1 MAAVLHLPT
10 AGIMETQEQGQHVGH
25 GAWHENLGN
34 SGAATA
40 PGTSVHVTPVKF
52 GSTNSISSSQ
62 MMGLTSLMQLFT
74 RGVSFRLSA
83 WLGAA
88 VRVSMSSIKRVLF
101 GDFLSNITP
110 DDHYVVS
117 LRMQPVD
124 AACSAYLGISLVDP
138 MIDLLLGGTGLS
150 SLRPEP
156 AEITEIEVS
165 ILASVMQ
172 EVCVE
177 MSNAWG
183 SVGIEIHHQQR
194 LLSSYHGQAMPVR
207 DNALCLSFEMQ
218 IGQVQGSLQFVFS
231 GLASDALLRAITIEN
246 ATRAPSPAL
255 RQRLQQCAQ
264 RFRYG
269 ATLQL
274 PAVAVSAHAL
284 NRLRPG
290 SVLPLGISADH
301 PAVLM
306 VGGKPL
312 FHAHPVASGA
322 RRGAYLTRPVAPPK
336 PPKI

>member
-1 MAAVLHLPT
+1 M
-10 AGIMETQEQGQHVGH
+10 
-25 GAWHENLGN
+25 GN
-34 SGAATA
+34 
-40 PGTSVHVTPVKF
+40 PGTSPVPGKPAHVMPVKF

-62 MMGLTSLMQLFT
+62 MMGLTSLIQLFT

-83 WLGAA
+83 WLGTA
-88 VRVSMSSIKRVLF
+88 VRVSMISIERVLF
-101 GDFLSNITP
+101 GEFLSNITP
-110 DDHYVVS
+110 DDHYVAS
-117 LRMQPVD
+117 LRMYPVD
-124 AACSAYLGISLVDP
+124 APSSAYLGISLVDP
-138 MIDLLLGGTGLS
+138 MIDLLLGGSGS
-150 SLRPEP
+150 ISLRPEP

-172 EVCVE
+172 EVCLE
-177 MSNAWG
+177 LSNAWG
-183 SVGIEIHHQQR
+183 SVGIEIRHQQR

-255 RQRLQQCAQ
+255 RQRLRQCAQ

-284 NRLRPG
+284 NRLQPG
-290 SVLPLGISADH
+290 SILPLGISADD

-322 RRGAYLTRPVAPPK
+322 RRGAYLTKAAASPK
-336 PPKI
+336 ASKI